1 MLMFLCKI
9 WKEYHKTCFH
19 YDISN
24 FRGIKH
30 LVCVDYNTVDSSPR
44 VVIYLQLIV
53 TLYAHFIYD
62 EFLQRMCSIKL
73 MQELFL

>member
-1 MLMFLCKI
+1 
-9 WKEYHKTCFH
+9 
-19 YDISN
+19 
-24 FRGIKH
+24 
-30 LVCVDYNTVDSSPR
+30 VDSSPR

-73 MQELFL
+73 MQDLFLWLLWFIS